1 MVIMRKLFLSI
12 CACAAMVLGLSSC
25 NDTMDDKADVEAG
38 WTVLPAPT
46 ATVAVSATTFSDATI
61 TLVASDTVNI
71 AEYGVQYAT
80 SEDFS
85 DGVFSAAETISKDAV
100 EISISNLAEKTKYYI
115 RPYVITLN
123 GNTVFGDAVTTTT
136 PAAPIF
142 SLEGIY
148 TALDYSMDDNY
159 DFVPGD
165 GTYEV
170 TVAFAEGSTTA
181 VSITNLWDGGETI
194 VGTYDSETG
203 LITVASDQA
212 VMEHPNYGT
221 CYEFGVDDNLEEM
234 DNMTLKFTSLGGSLV
249 SGYYG
254 VYCSAG
260 SFGISYTSMK
270 HK

>member
-1 MVIMRKLFLSI
+1 MRYTMVF
-12 CACAAMVLGLSSC
+12 GLSSC

-115 RPYVITLN
+115 RPYIITLN
-123 GNTVFGDAVTTTT
+123 GNTVFGEAVTTTT
-136 PAAPIF
+136 PAAPVF

-148 TALDYSMDDNY
+148 TALDYSWDNDSY
-159 DFVPGD
+159 DFVPGNS
-165 GTYEV
+165 TYEIA
-170 TVAFAEGSTTA
+170 VAFVEGSTTQVA
-181 VSITNLWDGGETI
+181 ITNLWDGGETI
-194 VGTYDSETG
+194 MGTYDPETG
-203 LITVASDQA
+203 LVTVASNQL
-212 VMEHPNYGT
+212 VFNGEEYGYGL
-221 CYEFGVDDNLEEM
+221 CYEYGMDDNFEEQ
-234 DNMTLKFTSLGGSLV
+234 DNMTLQFTPLGGSLV
-249 SGYYG
+249 SDYYG
-254 VYCSAG
+254 IYSSTLGDIDAC
-260 SFGISYTSMK
+260 YTTMK

>member
-1 MVIMRKLFLSI
+1 
-12 CACAAMVLGLSSC
+12 MVLGLSSC

-123 GNTVFGDAVTTTT
+123 GNTVFGD
-136 PAAPIF
+136 
-142 SLEGIY
+142 EW
-148 TALDYSMDDNY
+148 
-159 DFVPGD
+159 
-165 GTYEV
+165 
-170 TVAFAEGSTTA
+170 
-181 VSITNLWDGGETI
+181 LW
-194 VGTYDSETG
+194 
-203 LITVASDQA
+203 
-212 VMEHPNYGT
+212 
-221 CYEFGVDDNLEEM
+221 
-234 DNMTLKFTSLGGSLV
+234 
-249 SGYYG
+249 
-254 VYCSAG
+254 AG
-260 SFGISYTSMK
+260 SFGCRWLYNQGKYDKKPGASHALGRDECVFDT
-270 HK
+270 HALP